1 MPHKATQN
9 PNYFLDSLLVHMK
22 LKNDAALARF
32 IEVAPP
38 VISKLRHQVL
48 PVSARLLIKLHDAS
62 GLSIAELRDLLY
74 FGATDW
80 GPAL

>member
-1 MPHKATQN
+1 MPNKAPQN
-9 PNYFLDSLLVHMK
+9 VHYFLDSLLEKMK

-38 VISKLRHQVL
+38 VISKLRHLIL

-62 GLSIAELRDLLY
+62 GLSIAELRALLY
-74 FGATDW
+74 HVSTD
-80 GPAL
+80 